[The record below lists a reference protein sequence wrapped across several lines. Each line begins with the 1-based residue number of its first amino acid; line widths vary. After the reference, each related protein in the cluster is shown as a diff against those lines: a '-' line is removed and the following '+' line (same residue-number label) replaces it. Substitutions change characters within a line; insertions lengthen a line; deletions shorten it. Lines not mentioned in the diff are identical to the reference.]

1 MNRRA
6 FLGAA
11 LGTAGAVAASVSG
24 AGAAEP
30 SEVVLLASTIG
41 PIDAGIV
48 PALAQAFHARTG
60 VVVRFVGA
68 GTGATLEMSKRGE
81 FDLVMVHALSLE
93 KKFLAEGFGIDRRD
107 VMYNDFVLLGPPSDP
122 AGIRGMA
129 DPKAALRRIA
139 EGQARFVTRGDNS
152 GTHVAEK
159 ALWDKAGLSPQGA
172 WYEVYEKGS
181 SGNGPT
187 LRHADERGAYV
198 LMDRATWAV
207 LKARLSLALLVENH
221 PDLFNFI
228 AVIRTNPDRFP
239 KANAAGAQRFADW
252 LVGEEAQGLIAAFGQ
267 AEYGAPLFFANAGGK
282 VRPPGL

>member
-1 MNRRA
+1 MNRRM

-11 LGTAGAVAASVSG
+11 MGAV
-24 AGAAEP
+24 GAAAVAQAADP
-30 SEVVLLASTIG
+30 AEVVLLASTIG

-48 PALAQAFHARTG
+48 PALAKAFHAHTG

-68 GTGATLEMSKRGE
+68 GTGATLDMSRRGE

-93 KKFLAEGFGIDRRD
+93 KKFMADGFGIDRRD
-107 VMYNDFVLLGPPSDP
+107 IMYNDFVLLGPASDP
-122 AGIRGMA
+122 AGVKGMG

-139 EGQARFVTRGDNS
+139 EAQARFVTRGDNS

-159 ALWDKAGLSPQGA
+159 ALWDKAGLQPQGV
-172 WYEVYEKGS
+172 WYEVFEKGA

-198 LMDRATWAV
+198 LMDRATWLV
-207 LKARLSLALLVENH
+207 LKPKLSLALLVENH
-221 PDLFNFI
+221 ADLFNFI
-228 AVIRTNPDRFP
+228 AVIRTNPERFP
-239 KANAAGAQRFADW
+239 KANAAGAERFADW
-252 LVGEEAQGLIAAFGQ
+252 LVGDEAQGLVAGFGR
-267 AEYGAPLFFANAGGK
+267 AEYGAPLFFPNAGSK

>member
-1 MNRRA
+1 MNRRTFLGTA
-6 FLGAA
+6 LGAA
-11 LGTAGAVAASVSG
+11 ATAGAMGG

-48 PALAQAFHARTG
+48 PALARAFHARTG

-93 KKFLAEGFGIDRRD
+93 KKFMADGFGIDRRD
-107 VMYNDFVLLGPPSDP
+107 VMYNDFVLLGPASDP
-122 AGIRGMA
+122 AGVKGMD

-139 EGQARFVTRGDNS
+139 EAGARFVTRGDNS

-159 ALWDKAGLSPQGA
+159 ALWDKAGLQPQGV
-172 WYEVYEKGS
+172 WYEVFEKGA

-198 LMDRATWAV
+198 LMDRATWLV
-207 LKARLSLALLVENH
+207 LKAKLSLALLVENH

-228 AVIRTNPDRFP
+228 AVIRTNPERFP

-252 LVGEEAQGLIAAFGQ
+252 LVGDEAQGLIAEFGR
-267 AEYGAPLFFANAGGK
+267 AEYGAPLFFANAGAK

>member
-6 FLGAA
+6 FLGGA
-11 LGTAGAVAASVSG
+11 LGTVGAASI
-24 AGAAEP
+24 ALAAEP

-48 PALAQAFHARTG
+48 PALANAFHARTG

-93 KKFLAEGFGIDRRD
+93 KKFLAEGFGLDRRD
-107 VMYNDFVLLGPPSDP
+107 VMYNDFVLLGPAADP
-122 AGIRGMA
+122 AGIKGMD

-139 EGQARFVTRGDNS
+139 GAQARFVTRGDNS

-159 ALWDKAGLSPQGA
+159 ALWDKAGISPQGG
-172 WYEVYEKGS
+172 WYEVFEKGS

-198 LMDRATWAV
+198 MMDRATWVV
-207 LKARLSLALLVENH
+207 LKAKLSLALLVEGH

-228 AVIRTNPDRFP
+228 SIIRINPERFA

-252 LVGEEAQGLIAAFGQ
+252 LVSDEAQGLIAGFGQ
-267 AEYGAPLFFANAGGK
+267 AEYGTPLFFANAGPK

>member
-6 FLGAA
+6 FLGGA
-11 LGTAGAVAASVSG
+11 LGAVGVVCGAA
-24 AGAAEP
+24 AAEP

-48 PALAQAFHARTG
+48 PALAEAFHARTG

-68 GTGATLEMSKRGE
+68 GTGATLDMSRRGE

-93 KKFLAEGFGIDRRD
+93 KKFMADGFGIDRRD
-107 VMYNDFVLLGPPSDP
+107 VMYNDFVLLGPASDP
-122 AGIRGMA
+122 AGIKGMD

-139 EGQARFVTRGDNS
+139 GAQARFVTRGDNS

-159 ALWDKAGLSPQGA
+159 ALWDKAGVQPQGA
-172 WYEVYEKGS
+172 WYEVFEKGA

-187 LRHADERGAYV
+187 LRHADGRDAYV
-198 LMDRATWAV
+198 LMDRATWLV
-207 LKARLSLALLVENH
+207 LKSKLSLALLVENH

-228 AVIRTNPDRFP
+228 AVIRTNPERFP

-252 LVGEEAQGLIAAFGQ
+252 LVGEEAQALIARFGQ
-267 AEYGAPLFFANAGGK
+267 TEYGAPLFFANAGSK